1 LSSIPKKFDW
11 TATASLL
18 VTIFSWSTVPLF
30 LKFFTRYIDAWTA
43 NGIRYPFAAL
53 LLLPWVVL
61 FYFKGQLTARVL
73 RLAILPAVINFLGQV
88 LWAWAPYFVEPGL
101 LAFTVR
107 LSVVW
112 SVLGSFI
119 LFADER
125 TLIKSRRFWVGLV
138 LSLCGFFFMI
148 TAGKA
153 LPSGSKLTGILISLL
168 YSVFGALYGLTVR
181 RNMQAFDSR
190 LSFGIIALYTAL
202 GTFVLMLFV
211 GNYSVV
217 WQLSPFLILMIL
229 LSAIIGIA
237 IAHVFYYVA
246 VKRIGVAIASS
257 FNLISAFLTAVFSW
271 ILFQEILTAV
281 QWVAGLLLISGAML
295 LLWAQEK
302 VKKYREAHSQ

>member
-1 LSSIPKKFDW
+1 MSLDPKKIDW
-11 TATASLL
+11 TATAALL

-30 LKFFTRYIDAWTA
+30 LKFFTCYIDAWTA

-53 LLLPWVVL
+53 MLLPWVVQ

-73 RLAILPAVINFLGQV
+73 RQAILPAVINFLGQV
-88 LWAWAPYFVEPGL
+88 LWAWAPYFVDPGL

-107 LSVVW
+107 LSAVW

-125 TLIKSRRFWVGLV
+125 TLIKSRRFWVGLA

-148 TAGKA
+148 TAGKS

-168 YSVFGALYGLTVR
+168 YSIFGALYGLTVR

-202 GTFVLMLFV
+202 GTFVLMLFA

-217 WQLSPFLILMIL
+217 WQLSPFLIFMIL

-271 ILFQEILTAV
+271 ILFQEILNAV
-281 QWVAGLLLISGAML
+281 QWVAGLLIISGAML

>member
-53 LLLPWVVL
+53 LLLPWVVQ

-257 FNLISAFLTAVFSW
+257 FNLISAFLTAIFSW

-281 QWVAGLLLISGAML
+281 QWAAGLLLISGAML

-302 VKKYREAHSQ
+302 VKKYREVHSQ